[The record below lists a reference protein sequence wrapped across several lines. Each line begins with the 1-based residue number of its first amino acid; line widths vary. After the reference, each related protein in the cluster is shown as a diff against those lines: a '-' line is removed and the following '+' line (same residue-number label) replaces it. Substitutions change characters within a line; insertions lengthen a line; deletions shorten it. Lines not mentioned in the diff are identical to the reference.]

1 MFLTLFKIAYRN
13 VTRNRRKSMVTFLT
27 VSLGIVSIV
36 IAGGFFEYIYYQLYL
51 SAVYGKI
58 GHLQVSAKGFSEKG
72 MLYPYEYMLPDFDD
86 FLHRYGRLPH
96 VRLVLPRVHFSGLIS
111 NGDTTGSFLGL
122 GLDPTKEWVMNSAL
136 TSASGPVVRIIAGR
150 YLQAEDT
157 NGVVLGKG
165 LAHAIG
171 GSPGRTMT
179 LLATTETGSLN
190 GITVTIVGIFE
201 SFQKENDDHALHITI
216 GTAQRL
222 LRVEDKVH
230 SAVFLLEDDRY
241 TKGVMAELG
250 ELFVRDRQ
258 RYDVQEW
265 RDLAISYTATVA
277 FFRRMFLVINVVIAL
292 VVILGIANTISLTIL
307 ERTREIGTV
316 MAIGTKPAWV
326 VLQFLLEGILL
337 GVVGGLVGLL
347 FGAVFAQVISAI
359 GIPMPP
365 PPGATREWQAEIT
378 PSQLDYLQALAIAI
392 LSGVAA
398 SLFPAI
404 KASRLRVVDALR
416 QV

>member
-1 MFLTLFKIAYRN
+1 MFLTLFKIACRN
-13 VTRNRRKSMVTFLT
+13 VTRNRRKSMVTFLA
-27 VSLGIVSIV
+27 VSLGMVSIV
-36 IAGGFFEYIYYQLYL
+36 IAGGFFEYVYYQLYL
-51 SAVYGKI
+51 SAVYGQT
-58 GHLQVSAKGFSEKG
+58 GHVQVSAKGYSEKG
-72 MLYPYEYMLPDFDD
+72 MLYPYDYMLSGFDD

-111 NGDTTGSFLGL
+111 NGDTTGSFVGL
-122 GLDPTKEWVMNSAL
+122 GLDPTKEWAMNSSL

-150 YLQAEDT
+150 YLKAEDT
-157 NGVVLGKG
+157 NGVALGKG
-165 LAHAIG
+165 LAQAIG
-171 GSPGRTMT
+171 GVPGRAMT
-179 LLATTETGSLN
+179 LLATTESGSLN
-190 GITVTIVGIFE
+190 GITVKIVGVFE
-201 SFQKENDDHALHITI
+201 SFQKEYDDHALHITI
-216 GTAQRL
+216 GTAQQL

-230 SAVFLLEDDRY
+230 VAVFLLEDDRY

-250 ELFVRDRQ
+250 ESLARDGQ
-258 RYDVQEW
+258 QYDIQEW
-265 RDLAISYTATVA
+265 RDLASLYNATVA
-277 FFRRMFLVINVVIAL
+277 LFRRMFLVINVVIAL
-292 VVILGIANTISLTIL
+292 VVILGIANSISLTIF

-326 VLQFLLEGILL
+326 VLQFLLEGVLI

-347 FGAVFAQVISAI
+347 LGALFAQAISAI

-365 PPGATREWQAEIT
+365 PPGGTREWEAEIT
-378 PSQLDYLQALAIAI
+378 PSELDYLQALVTAV
-392 LSGVAA
+392 LSGAAA